1 MSHLR
6 MTEKQLQEHKNKSKT
21 KLVNVT
27 DEYRQ
32 CAQRVFIFEK
42 PIIKEKRR
50 NKDHEEQMKREFYR
64 LLCLQLPKEVE
75 FLYRIEPFA
84 FRKLITKQNAGIA
97 MGISKQLQNT
107 GYQKGEFDYEFRK
120 ITKLDDYKYSLWIE
134 FKYGKNKLTL
144 EQEAFKIQQESQ
156 GRKCAVC
163 YSADEG
169 VEAVKKYLR
178 GEL

>member
-1 MSHLR
+1 MVR
-6 MTEKQLQEHKNKSKT
+6 WTEEQLQQHKT
-21 KLVNVT
+21 KRNHIVVPSKMIN
-27 DEYRQ
+27 
-32 CAQRVFIFEK
+32 K
-42 PIIKEKRR
+42 KR
-50 NKDHEEQMKREFYR
+50 NKQPEEDMKKEFYQ
-64 LLCLQLPKEVE
+64 LMCLKLPKEVE

-120 ITKLDDYKYSLWIE
+120 RIIETQQVYQNTGNSQPIVFRGTLFCSLHIE
-134 FKYGKNKLTL
+134 FKHGKNKLTP
-144 EQEAFKIQQESQ
+144 EQEAFKKQQEEQ
-156 GRKCAVC
+156 GRKCVVC

-169 VEAVKKYLR
+169 VEAIKKYLR